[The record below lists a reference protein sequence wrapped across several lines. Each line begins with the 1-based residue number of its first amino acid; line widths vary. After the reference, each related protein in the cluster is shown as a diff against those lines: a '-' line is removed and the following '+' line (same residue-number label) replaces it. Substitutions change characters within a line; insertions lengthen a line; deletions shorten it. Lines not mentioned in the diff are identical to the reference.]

1 MSSHRKVQQ
10 QIRVFT
16 DLHDVLDAMRNVAL
30 LEIGKLTHAQEHGRL
45 LLEALD
51 KAAQLAAAYQPSAV
65 PAKDSK
71 RLYVVLGSE
80 RGFCGDFNAR
90 VLARWEAVLTAT
102 PDVDYIVVGQ
112 ALADKLD
119 GSRKPLAVLPGALTA
134 EELDSVLLDVV
145 HRVAAWQSVDA
156 DALAVSVLSND
167 SDGPAAAPILP
178 FVWPRSE
185 KSAPAPSLLLAPA
198 VFVRHFTDYYVDAK
212 IHDAFATSLLA
223 ENRARLQHIT
233 AAQGRLDERLGD
245 LRRRLRR
252 LRREE
257 ITEEVETI
265 LVAAEATKV

>member
-45 LLEALD
+45 LLEAID
-51 KAAQLAAAYQPSAV
+51 NAAQLAAIYQPSAV
-65 PAKDSK
+65 PASSK
-71 RLYVVLGSE
+71 LLYVVLGSE

-90 VLARWEAVLTAT
+90 VLARLDAILATA

-119 GSRKPLAVLPGALTA
+119 VSRKPLAVLSGALTA

-145 HRVAAWQSVDA
+145 HRVAEWLSADA

-167 SDGPAAAPILP
+167 SDGPTAAPILP
-178 FVWPRSE
+178 FVWPKSE
-185 KSAPAPSLLLAPA
+185 KTAPAPTLLLPPA
-198 VFVRHFTDYYVDAK
+198 VFVRRFTDYYVDAK
-212 IHDAFATSLLA
+212 IHDAFSTSLLA
-223 ENRARLQHIT
+223 ENRARLRHIT
-233 AAQGRLDERLGD
+233 AAQSRLDERLGD
-245 LRRRLRR
+245 LGRRLRR

-257 ITEEVETI
+257 ITEEVEAI
-265 LVAAEATKV
+265 LVAVEATR